1 MKQQSKSNAKFALE
15 KSLLMEIV
23 VPKNV
28 VLLKF
33 STLNLIS
40 ANFYQHLLLASIRF
54 TRQIKSHVDSIVLK
68 VKSSQSP

>member
-15 KSLLMEIV
+15 KSLQMQIV

-40 ANFYQHLLLASIRF
+40 ANFYQDLLLAAERS
-54 TRQIKSHVDSIVLK
+54 TLQIKSHVD
-68 VKSSQSP
+68 